1 MPDGSNL
8 GTIDAAE
15 AAAVAGDERLVAGV
29 GRRLVLWA
37 AGTTL
42 LVLVGLGV
50 ALYIAVGQ
58 SLTTTGIS
66 QLDER
71 AAALRHIIEGPGGRP
86 DGDDVQTG
94 LIFGGGTS
102 GTFALVIG
110 SDGKLILPRNLP
122 PPLTEPDQGS
132 FTAAATSGRDV
143 RTGAIAGT
151 PVRILTTSLKSQ
163 VGTVYVQIFQDRTA
177 EERTLGVLLAVL
189 LVGGLVVV
197 LVAAGVGTV
206 YSRRALV
213 PIRSSL
219 SSQRTA
225 LRRQREFAADA
236 SHELRTPLTVVRA
249 SLDLLR
255 RHPDAPVREVGDAL
269 DDIGAEVDNLTRL
282 VEDLLLLA
290 RTDSG
295 AISLERLPVDLGD
308 IAADVAS
315 SLTAAAAE
323 HGVRIA
329 IDPEPA
335 MVTGDV
341 SRLRQLVVILV
352 DNAIRHS
359 PKGGEVRIA
368 VRPVGEGGDGAELTV
383 DDQGPGIPDADIPH
397 VFERFWRGAGAPDGG
412 SGLGLAI
419 ASWIVQGHD
428 GTVTVVNRPEGG
440 ARFGV
445 MLPPGTNVASG

>member
-15 AAAVAGDERLVAGV
+15 AASVAGDERLVAGV

-42 LVLVGLGV
+42 LVLVGLGI
-50 ALYIAVGQ
+50 ALYLAVGQ
-58 SLTTTGIS
+58 SLTSTGIS

-102 GTFALVIG
+102 GTFALVLG
-110 SDGKLILPRNLP
+110 ADGKLILPRNLP
-122 PPLTEPDQGS
+122 PPLTGPDQGS
-132 FTAAATSGRDV
+132 LTAAQSSGRDV

-189 LVGGLVVV
+189 LVGGVVVV

-213 PIRSSL
+213 PIRASL
-219 SSQRTA
+219 ASQRTA

-236 SHELRTPLTVVRA
+236 SHELRTPLTVVRT

-255 RHPDAPVREVGDAL
+255 RHPDAPVRQVGDAL

-295 AISLERLPVDLGD
+295 AIALEMLPVDLGD
-308 IAADVAS
+308 VAADAAS
-315 SLTAAAAE
+315 SLIAAAAE

-335 MVTGDV
+335 MIAGDAA
-341 SRLRQLVVILV
+341 RLRQLVVILV
-352 DNAIRHS
+352 DNAVRHS
-359 PKGGEVRIA
+359 PVDSEVGIT
-368 VRPVGEGGDGAELTV
+368 VRPVADGAELSV
-383 DDQGPGIPDADIPH
+383 DDHGPGIPEADIPH

-419 ASWIVQGHD
+419 AAWIVQGHG
-428 GTVTVVNRPEGG
+428 GTVTVANRPEGG
-440 ARFGV
+440 ARFV
-445 MLPPGTNVASG
+445 VRLPSGTGAPPD

>member
-1 MPDGSNL
+1 MPDGSSL

-15 AAAVAGDERLVAGV
+15 AASVAGDERLVAGV

-42 LVLVGLGV
+42 LVLVGLGL
-50 ALYIAVGQ
+50 ALYLAVGQ
-58 SLTTTGIS
+58 SLASTGVK

-71 AAALRHIIEGPGGRP
+71 ASALRHIIEGPGGRP

-102 GTFALVIG
+102 GTFALVLG
-110 SDGKLILPRNLP
+110 ADGKLILPRNLP
-122 PPLTEPDQGS
+122 PPLTGPDLGS
-132 FTAAATSGRDV
+132 LTAAESSGRDV

-151 PVRILTTSLKSQ
+151 PVRILTTSLQSQ

-189 LVGGLVVV
+189 LVGGVVVV

-219 SSQRTA
+219 ASQRTA

-255 RHPDAPVREVGDAL
+255 RHPDAPVRQVGDAL

-295 AISLERLPVDLGD
+295 AISLEKMPVDLGD
-308 IAADVAS
+308 VAADAAS
-315 SLTAAAAE
+315 SLIAAAAE

-335 MVTGDV
+335 MVVGDAA
-341 SRLRQLVVILV
+341 RLRQLVVILV

-359 PKGGEVRIA
+359 PSDGEVAITVRTIA
-368 VRPVGEGGDGAELTV
+368 GWAELTV
-383 DDQGPGIPDADIPH
+383 DDQGPGIPEADIPH

-419 ASWIVQGHD
+419 AAWIVQGHD
-428 GTVTVVNRPEGG
+428 GTVTVANRPEGG
-440 ARFGV
+440 ARFV
-445 MLPPGTNVASG
+445 VRLPFGTGSATD